1 MINFKNIKRFSII
14 SCLIF
19 LAVFF
24 YSTRRL
30 KPVEIIPVMAL
41 PVSNKVIILDAG
53 HGTPDEGAES
63 NSGVLEAPI
72 NLQITLKV
80 QKLLESSGST
90 VILTRSDDN
99 SIYEIDAKTIAQKKV
114 SDIHNRVKLGNN
126 SSADVFVSIH
136 LNKILDSNYSGWQTF
151 YKNGDDNSKALAQS
165 IQNSMNS
172 SIDKNNSRTPH
183 TLNTVYI
190 MKHVEIPITIV
201 ECGFLS
207 NPNEEK
213 QLQTDEY
220 QNKLAWGIYN
230 GIMDYFNNIK

>member
-99 SIYEIDAKTIAQKKV
+99 SIYDWGSNSYGE
-114 SDIHNRVKLGNN
+114 LG
-126 SSADVFVSIH
+126 
-136 LNKILDSNYSGWQTF
+136 L
-151 YKNGDDNSKALAQS
+151 GDDIDRNIPTKVNGLTGVIKDIFANGAQVYLLMDDDS
-165 IQNSMNS
+165 IYSWGDVDIVNMLGREGV
-172 SIDKNNSRTPH
+172 NNEPLKIS
-183 TLNTVYI
+183 
-190 MKHVEIPITIV
+190 
-201 ECGFLS
+201 F
-207 NPNEEK
+207 
-213 QLQTDEY
+213 
-220 QNKLAWGIYN
+220 
-230 GIMDYFNNIK
+230 IK